1 MEPQT
6 PGPDHLPP
14 PSVAPAASSAPAAVE
29 PKVETE
35 PEEIN
40 AFNDEQL
47 TRLQLQVENCADR
60 NFTKINVLLKI

>member
-6 PGPDHLPP
+6 PGSDQLPP
-14 PSVAPAASSAPAAVE
+14 HPSVAPAASSAPAAAAAKVE
-29 PKVETE
+29 PK

-47 TRLQLQVENCADR
+47 TRLQLQVENCQY
-60 NFTKINVLLKI
+60 

>member
-6 PGPDHLPP
+6 PGPDQLPP
-14 PSVAPAASSAPAAVE
+14 HPSVAPAASSAPAAAAPKVE
-29 PKVETE
+29 PK

-47 TRLQLQVENCADR
+47 TRLQLQVENCQYWR
-60 NFTKINVLLKI
+60 FVQN